1 MVIGHRF
8 SGCRARNC
16 LPWLLV
22 TGFLDV
28 GLEIE
33 HQSDHI
39 RSYHQMLNT
48 QPFNKYSPSSPQMLM
63 KTVFQKQQIS

>member
-1 MVIGHRF
+1 MKLKIPIDDTHMYPPRLF
-8 SGCRARNC
+8 
-16 LPWLLV
+16 V

-39 RSYHQMLNT
+39 ITYHQMLIT
-48 QPFNKYSPSSPQMLM
+48 QPFDKFSPSSPQMLM
-63 KTVFQKQQIS
+63 KTVFQKQLMC

>member
-1 MVIGHRF
+1 MKLKIPTDNIHMY
-8 SGCRARNC
+8 

-22 TGFLDV
+22 TGFLDA

-39 RSYHQMLNT
+39 RSYHRMLNT

-63 KTVFQKQQIS
+63 KTVFQKQLMC